1 MQGAP
6 IPEELGYCDV
16 VSVDEIG
23 STKVTIFRQDT
34 EDSGISTIIV
44 RASTQNLVDDIERA
58 IGSFAHF
65 VSVFYSCMNVHLIL
79 CYQTMAS
86 MSTRRW

>member
-1 MQGAP
+1 
-6 IPEELGYCDV
+6 V

-58 IGSFAHF
+58 IG
-65 VSVFYSCMNVHLIL
+65 
-79 CYQTMAS
+79 
-86 MSTRRW
+86 